1 MFCGNCGARIN
12 DSANFC
18 AFCGERVAQY
28 RVVDKTLLV
37 LQAPP
42 SSAAANQDKARKT
55 ATAALILGIVSI
67 VLSLIFAPF
76 IYSIFSDMSVSMS
89 GEDWLWTF
97 VTVFLWLVL
106 KMIGAMFEAMAS
118 ASLFIL
124 PCMVLHVTG
133 LVMAIVS
140 RIKYKEKKRS
150 KTAML
155 VNVGAILLQIIIL
168 VICVGQNPIHL
179 D

>member
-1 MFCGNCGARIN
+1 MFCGNCGARIS

-18 AFCGERVAQY
+18 AFCGEQVTQF
-28 RVVDKTLLV
+28 RVVYNTPLA
-37 LQAPP
+37 QQTPP
-42 SSAAANQDKARKT
+42 ANSAAQQGKGRKT
-55 ATAALILGIVSI
+55 ATAALILGIVSM
-67 VLSLIFAPF
+67 VLSLIFSPF
-76 IYSIFSDMSVSMS
+76 IYSIFSNMSISMS

-97 VTVFLWLVL
+97 VTVFLWLVI
-106 KMIGAMFEAMAS
+106 KMIGALFEAMAS

-124 PCMVLHVTG
+124 PCLVLHVTG

-140 RIKYKEKKRS
+140 RLKYKEKKRS

-168 VICVGQNPIHL
+168 AICVGQNSVHI

>member
-37 LQAPP
+37 PQAPP